1 MSTLLTAR
9 PHIQVNG
16 FGFGDEGK
24 GSTVDYL
31 ASLADKAGHQLFT
44 TVVKTNGGAQ
54 TAHNVITDDGR
65 HHTFAQF
72 GSGTFK
78 GARTFLSRFC
88 LVNPL
93 ALHRESEYLAEVG
106 VQGALDLVSV
116 DPRALITT
124 PFHAEV
130 NRARELARGGERHGS
145 CGVGIGETMVY
156 ARQFGSDA
164 PVMADCANPPKMR
177 RKLGKLYDYYTA
189 AGFNLGATI
198 PLEELVEIYGLLAQ
212 MISITD
218 EDYLMELLT
227 SERVI
232 FEGAQGVLL
241 DQWYAFHP
249 HATYSTTTFENGQTL
264 LAETGQAG
272 LATRLGVIRAYQ
284 TRHGAGPMPTES
296 EDLGRAAPDVH
307 NGGGTFT
314 GDFRVGHL
322 DLVLLRYA
330 LEVAG
335 APDCWSLTNL
345 DRVAIEPSFTYTR
358 AYEIDGHRVERLI
371 PPPGHDLDYQR
382 ALTQQLWV
390 AQPILEARPDS
401 FVELVE
407 DFSRAPVG
415 LLSRGPRT
423 ADKTT
428 YEKRSTQVV

>member
-31 ASLADKAGHQLFT
+31 ASLADEAGHQLFT

-54 TAHNVITDDGR
+54 TAHNVVTDDGR

-72 GSGTFK
+72 GSGTFT
-78 GARTFLSRFC
+78 GAQTFLSRFC

-93 ALHRESEYLAEVG
+93 ALHRESEYLGQVG
-106 VQGALDLVSV
+106 VKDALDLVSV

-130 NRARELARGGERHGS
+130 NRTRELARGGDRHGS

-156 ARQFGSDA
+156 ARQFGNDA
-164 PVMADCANPPKMR
+164 PVMADCADPSRMR
-177 RKLGKLYDYYTA
+177 QKLSKLYDYYTSLGFALDA
-189 AGFNLGATI
+189 AI
-198 PLEELVEIYGLLAQ
+198 PIVELVEIYELLAQ
-212 MISITD
+212 MINITD
-218 EDYLMELLT
+218 EDYLERLLT

-241 DQWYAFHP
+241 DQWAAFHP
-249 HATYSTTTFENGQTL
+249 HATYSTTTFENGQAL
-264 LAETGQAG
+264 LAETGQDG
-272 LATRLGVIRAYQ
+272 LATRLGVLRAYQ
-284 TRHGAGPMPTES
+284 TRHGAGPMPTED
-296 EDLGRAAPDVH
+296 ETLGRAVPDLH
-307 NGGGTFT
+307 NGRGAFT

-335 APDCWSLTNL
+335 QPDCWSLTNL
-345 DRVAIEPSFTYTR
+345 DRVAAEPRFSYVR
-358 AYEIDGHRVERLI
+358 AYEIDGQRIERLM
-371 PPPGHDLDYQR
+371 PSDQHDLDYQR
-382 ALTQQLWV
+382 ALTQQLWT
-390 AQPILEARPDS
+390 ARPILEARPDS

-407 DFSRAPVG
+407 DFSDVPVG

-428 YEKRSTQVV
+428 GAERSV

>member
-1 MSTLLTAR
+1 MSELLTAR

-24 GSTVDYL
+24 GTTVDYL
-31 ASLADKAGHQLFT
+31 ASLTDEAGRKLFT
-44 TVVKTNGGAQ
+44 TIVKTNGGAQ
-54 TAHNVITDDGR
+54 TAHNVITNDGR

-72 GSGTFK
+72 GSGTFS
-78 GARTFLSRFC
+78 GTQTFLSRFC

-106 VQGALDLVSV
+106 IGGALDLVSV

-130 NRARELARGGERHGS
+130 NRARELARGGDHHGS

-156 ARQFGSDA
+156 AKQFGDDA
-164 PVMADCANPPKMR
+164 PVMVDCANPASMR
-177 RKLGKLYDYYTA
+177 RKLAKLYDYYKS
-189 AGFNLGATI
+189 AGFAVDAVI
-198 PLEELVEIYGLLAQ
+198 PVAELVEIYELLAR
-212 MISITD
+212 MIKITD
-218 EDYLMELLT
+218 EDYLTELLT
-227 SERVI
+227 SDRVI

-264 LAETGQAG
+264 LAEAGQDG
-272 LATRLGVIRAYQ
+272 TATRLGVIRAYQ

-296 EDLGRAAPDVH
+296 EDLSRAVPDVH
-307 NGGGTFT
+307 NGRGAFT

-335 APDCWSLTNL
+335 DPDCWSLTNL
-345 DRVAIEPSFTYTR
+345 DRVEAEPRFTYTR
-358 AYEIDGHRVERLI
+358 AYEIDGQRIERLI
-371 PPPGHDLDYQR
+371 PSSQHDLDYQR
-382 ALTQQLWV
+382 ALTAQLWA
-390 AQPILEARPDS
+390 AQPILEARPGS
-401 FVELVE
+401 FVEIVE
-407 DFSRAPVG
+407 DFSQIPVG
-415 LLSRGPRT
+415 LLSVGART
-423 ADKTT
+423 VDKMLREEWSLKVT
-428 YEKRSTQVV
+428 